1 MYQVTLD
8 QALFPA
14 QDDQPVIDKTV
25 GQLLREAAASDG
37 DAPAMVEVGMN
48 GETGREWTYGELLRD
63 AEKLARALATRFEK
77 GERIVVWAPNTPEWI
92 VIEYAAALAGL
103 TLVTANPAYQPKE
116 LTYVLKQ
123 SRAAA
128 LFLVREYRGN
138 PMARIAEAAV
148 AEAPNVRE
156 VVDME
161 DPEAMHARGPRPDA
175 LPEVTPDDEAM
186 VQHTSGTTGFPK
198 GACLSHRGLVTN
210 ANHFMVRAEVARH
223 EVVCSYM
230 PMFHTSGCGM
240 CVLGAVQR
248 AAKVIQFRI
257 FDPNVVLDRV
267 EQDRMAFMFGVPTML
282 VALLEANAVKARDL
296 SSVRVA
302 LSGGSM
308 VAPELVKRICETFD
322 CDFQIV
328 YGQTETC
335 PLLCEH
341 QSTDSFED
349 KTSTVGQPMP
359 QVAISIRRVADG
371 SVAGIGEVGEICAR
385 GYNVMLGYNDNPE
398 ATAAAIGEDGWLRTG
413 DQGTMDARGYVR
425 VTGRVK
431 EMLIRGGEN
440 LFPAEIENRLLEHP
454 DVAEVA
460 VVGLPDDKWGEI
472 VAAAIRPAPGATLDP
487 EALKA
492 HCRAAMA
499 PMKTPVAWH
508 HAEAFPLT
516 GSGKI
521 QKFAVRDAIVA
532 GELPSL

>member
-1 MYQVTLD
+1 MYPVTLEK
-8 QALFPA
+8 ALFPE
-14 QDDQPVIDKTV
+14 QTDHPVIDKTV
-25 GQLLREAAASDG
+25 GQLLRETAAAHG
-37 DAPAMVEVGMN
+37 EAPAILEVGMS
-48 GETGREWTYGELLRD
+48 GETGREWSYADLLRD
-63 AEKLARALATRFEK
+63 AEELARAMATRFEK

-92 VIEYAAALAGL
+92 ILEYACALAGL
-103 TLVTANPAYQPKE
+103 TLVTANPAYQARE
-116 LTYVLKQ
+116 LAYVLKQ

-138 PMARIAEAAV
+138 PMAEIAAEAV
-148 AEAPNVRE
+148 KDAPNVRE
-156 VVDME
+156 VVDTE
-161 DPEAMHARGPRPDA
+161 DPAQMLARGDRPDA

-186 VQHTSGTTGFPK
+186 VQYTSGTTGFPK

-210 ANHFMVRAEVARH
+210 ANHFMVRAEVGH
-223 EVVCSYM
+223 GEVVCSYM

-248 AAKVIQFRI
+248 AAKVVQFRI
-257 FDPNVVLDRV
+257 FDPHAVLDRT
-267 EQDRMAFMFGVPTML
+267 EADRIAFMFGVPTML
-282 VALLEANAVKARDL
+282 VALLEANEVKTRDT

-302 LSGGSM
+302 VSGGSM
-308 VAPELVKRICETFD
+308 VAPELVKRITETFG

-335 PLLCEH
+335 PLICEH

-349 KTSTVGQPMP
+349 KTSTIGQPMP
-359 QVAISIRRVADG
+359 RMSVAIRRVEDGAVAD
-371 SVAGIGEVGEICAR
+371 VGEVGEICVR

-398 ATAAAIGEDGWLRTG
+398 ATAAAIDGDGWLRTG
-413 DQGTMDARGYVR
+413 DLGTMDARGYLR
-425 VTGRVK
+425 ITGRVK
-431 EMLIRGGEN
+431 EMIIRGGEN

-454 DVAEVA
+454 AVAEVA

-472 VAAAIRPAPGATLDP
+472 VAAAIRPAPGAALDP
-487 EALKA
+487 EELKA
-492 HCRAAMA
+492 HVRAALA

-521 QKFAVRDAIVA
+521 QKFAVREAIVA